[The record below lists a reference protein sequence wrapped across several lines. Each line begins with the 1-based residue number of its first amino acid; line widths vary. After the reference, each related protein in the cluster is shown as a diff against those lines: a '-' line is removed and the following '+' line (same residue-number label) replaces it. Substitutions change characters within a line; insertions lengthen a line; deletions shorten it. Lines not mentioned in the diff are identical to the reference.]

1 MADVLPCIFLTKY
14 LLITSYSLMQAKI
27 VYMQYLVVI
36 RGAL

>member
-1 MADVLPCIFLTKY
+1 MYNFYEKCKASY
-14 LLITSYSLMQAKI
+14 LLILSYSLMQAKI